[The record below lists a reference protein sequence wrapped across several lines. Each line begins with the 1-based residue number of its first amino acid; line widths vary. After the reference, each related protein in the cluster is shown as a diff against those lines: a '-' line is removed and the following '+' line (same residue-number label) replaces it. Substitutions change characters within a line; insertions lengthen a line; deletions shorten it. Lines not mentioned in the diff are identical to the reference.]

1 MRENRMSTEMSN
13 PATKFLSWKSN
24 HQKFSYYDKTTQE
37 NVFLEMPVKFLALT
51 RYKTVK
57 GWNQKKEGAII
68 SNEVKSLKD
77 ELVVNFYKKGDK
89 QEIAR
94 GVWSDIKETVEM
106 WNGRY
111 TESVYAMMPDGELVN
126 LQLSGASLSTWFE
139 FQKNQSHRFYDEF
152 VVVNGFKEGKSGA
165 VTFTYPIFEWGG
177 KMNASQKTLADA
189 ADDLVQ
195 RYEAS
200 YFKNSG
206 NTQREKV
213 SAAIEMLSDTFDA
226 GVEEVKQPVPTKEAD
241 AKMVREMRDYD
252 PDDLPF

>member
-13 PATKFLSWKSN
+13 PAAKFLSWKSN

-51 RYKTVK
+51 RYKTIK

-68 SNEVKSLKD
+68 ANEVKSLKE

-94 GVWSDIKETVEM
+94 GAWNDIKETVEF
-106 WNGRY
+106 WGGRY
-111 TESVYAMMPDGELVN
+111 TESVYAMLPDGELVN

-139 FQKNQSHRFYDEF
+139 FQKNQTHRFFDEF
-152 VVVNGFKEGKSGA
+152 VQVNGFKEGKSGA
-165 VTFTYPIFEWGG
+165 VTFSYPVFEWTG
-177 KMNASQKTLADA
+177 KMNASQKTLAEA
-189 ADDLVQ
+189 ADELIQ

-200 YFKNSG
+200 YFKNAGTS
-206 NTQREKV
+206 QRDKV
-213 SAAIEMLSDTFDA
+213 SAAIGMLEDTFEA
-226 GVEEVKQPVPTKEAD
+226 EVVKQPTPPPSEDKKVYK
-241 AKMVREMRDYD
+241 DYD

>member
-1 MRENRMSTEMSN
+1 MSN

-24 HQKFSYYDKTTQE
+24 HQKFSYYDKTKGE
-37 NVFLEMPVKFLALT
+37 NVFLEMPVKFLALA

-68 SNEVKSLKD
+68 ANEVKSLKD
-77 ELVVNFYKKGDK
+77 EIVVNFYKKGDK

-94 GVWSDIKETVEM
+94 GPWSDIKETVEM

-111 TESVYAMMPDGELVN
+111 TESVYAMLPDGELVN

-139 FQKNQSHRFYDEF
+139 FQKNQTHRFYDEF

-165 VTFTYPIFEWGG
+165 VTFTYPIFEFAG
-177 KMNASQKTLADA
+177 KMNESQIALANA
-189 ADDLVQ
+189 ADELLA

-200 YFKNSG
+200 YFKNEK
-206 NTQREKV
+206 RERV
-213 SAAIEMLSDTFDA
+213 AASLELLEDTFDA
-226 GVEEVKQPVPTKEAD
+226 VPTKSVRQPVPTKEAD
-241 AKMVREMRDYD
+241 AKMVREARDYD